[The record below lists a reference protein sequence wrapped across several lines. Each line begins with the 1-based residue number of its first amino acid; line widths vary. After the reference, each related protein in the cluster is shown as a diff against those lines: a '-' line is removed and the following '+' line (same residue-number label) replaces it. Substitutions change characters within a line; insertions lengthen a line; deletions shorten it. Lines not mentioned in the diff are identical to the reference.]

1 MQSTQTGSP
10 IEFLSFCCGLTFSPS
25 LMQCDKFDDD
35 DDFDDDNDYDQLEE
49 ERFSMLQTQ
58 KLFRPL
64 GWWVAG
70 DITTVSVGLSR
81 PPTPTLG
88 PPWDRIIIQTPT
100 GCVTTEETKPRKGST
115 CRLEIQQ
122 PKYTYNYNSSLLQY
136 LCTVTEREGF
146 CLVKTQVKA

>member
-1 MQSTQTGSP
+1 
-10 IEFLSFCCGLTFSPS
+10 
-25 LMQCDKFDDD
+25 
-35 DDFDDDNDYDQLEE
+35 
-49 ERFSMLQTQ
+49 MLPTQ

-81 PPTPTLG
+81 PPSPTLG

-100 GCVTTEETKPRKGST
+100 GCVTTEETKPRKSST
-115 CRLEIQQ
+115 CRLEIQP
-122 PKYTYNYNSSLLQY
+122 PKYTYNSSLLQY
-136 LCTVTEREGF
+136 FCTVTEGDGL